1 MPENVNQQGQGTDAG
16 SGLVLRWDIKNLE
29 IKTRSVEK
37 TLEPLVIQVTTLVN
51 TKGPSKK
58 KKGRSKRAHVLVAA
72 VEAATANFIER
83 GEEIAYENPDI
94 RGEMLGAVEE
104 VRKTDTMSRAAREFA
119 EDPCSSVKRGNMVRA
134 ARSLL
139 SAVTRLLIL
148 ADMVDVHRLLKS
160 LQVVE
165 DDLEKVKNA
174 SSQSELLDNF
184 RLFGKNTSDLINQAA
199 KRQNE
204 LKDPRLRDDLASAR
218 AVLKK
223 NSMMLLTASKAYV
236 RHPELAAAKAN
247 RDFVFKQVCEAV
259 NTISDVAQGKATGA
273 GQMPYEGPGELASA
287 LDDFDERINMD
298 PLTYNEVR
306 TRPSLEERL
315 ESIISGAALMADSF
329 CTRDD
334 RRLKIVEEC
343 NAVRQALQDLLTEYM
358 DNMGRKQPSEN
369 LDKAIDHMYRK
380 TKDLR
385 RQLRKAVVDH
395 VSDSFLETNVPL
407 LVLVE
412 AARNGNE
419 KEVEEYAQVFTEHA
433 NKLVEVANLAC
444 TMSNNEDGVKMVRY
458 GAAQIEQLCPQVI
471 NAASILSARPKSKV
485 TQENMDA
492 FKDAW
497 ENQVRI
503 LTESV
508 DDITTIDDFLAV
520 SESHILEDV
529 KTCVRAI
536 NEGDPETL
544 DRIAGAIRGRST
556 RVCHVVASEM
566 DNYEPCMYTDRV
578 LEAVKVLRDQV
589 LPNFAQRVDVAVEA
603 LSSTPGK
610 EVDENEFIDASHLVY
625 DGVREI
631 RMAVLMNKADDELDP
646 DDVLMDDYHGIE
658 IRSKSSAHTVE
669 TTIDEY
675 PGVSGITTARDAMRN
690 LSEEDKDKIAAQVEN
705 FRLEKV
711 KFDQEV
717 AKWDDTGNDI
727 IVLAKHMCMIM
738 MEMTDFTRGRGP
750 LKTTMDV
757 INAAKK
763 ISEAGTK
770 LDKLSRQIADQCPE
784 SRTKD
789 DMLAYLDRIAL
800 YCHQL
805 NITSKVKADVQNI
818 SGELIVSGLDSAT
831 SLIQA
836 AKNLM
841 NAVVLTVKCSYV
853 ASTKYPRQGT
863 IPQPGV
869 RSAEVST
876 GGGLQKPGG
885 KVPHIPPKPVVSQG
899 QSPIVVWKMKAPE
912 KKPLVRREKAEEVR
926 AKVRKGSQ
934 KKPVSALKALA
945 EFQSPADAI

>member
-1 MPENVNQQGQGTDAG
+1 MPESAYQGQGTD
-16 SGLVLRWDIKNLE
+16 GLVLRWDMKNLE

-369 LDKAIDHMYRK
+369 LEKAIDHMYRK

-471 NAASILSARPKSKV
+471 NAATILSARPKSKV

-492 FKDAW
+492 FKEAW
-497 ENQVRI
+497 ESQVRI

-556 RVCHVVASEM
+556 RVCHVVDSEM

-646 DDVLMDDYHGIE
+646 DDVLMDDYHTLE

-669 TTIDEY
+669 TSIDEY

-690 LSEEDKDKIAAQVEN
+690 LSEEDKDKIAQQVEN
-705 FRLEKV
+705 FRLEKL

-853 ASTKYPRQGT
+853 ASTKYPRQQAT
-863 IPQPGV
+863 IP
-869 RSAEVST
+869 EVST
-876 GGGLQKPGG
+876 GGSLQKPGV